1 MASQPDAAIALIQRQ
16 IKELDLI
23 LEGVAR
29 HLNAVAGKE
38 RIAKW
43 KSQTVAQLSQQVGEA
58 VAKRL
63 ADTPPGRS
71 FSYDI
76 VEEVSDEAEPYRNL
90 LQALAKE
97 IAKQKKG

>member
-1 MASQPDAAIALIQRQ
+1 MTNQSQTGLDLIQRQ
-16 IKELDLI
+16 IKELDII
-23 LEGVAR
+23 LQEVAR

-43 KSQTVAQLSQQVGEA
+43 KSQTVALLAQQVGPAE
-58 VAKRL
+58 AKRL

-76 VEEVSDEAEPYRNL
+76 VEEVSDEAEPYRNF
-90 LQALAKE
+90 LQALANELK
-97 IAKQKKG
+97 ARK